1 MHSTN
6 GNRLSASFFFKTQ
19 STDVLF
25 CFQFSTVTV
34 LAVDGAQQ
42 LLLLVLPIGGAGWTE
57 TCAAALI

>member
-1 MHSTN
+1 M
-6 GNRLSASFFFKTQ
+6 
-19 STDVLF
+19 LF